1 MSTDKTA
8 GSLAPGEKDQLI
20 YQLETRMAAPRGA
33 AASAVRE
40 AEAGLV
46 NARERLTEAEQ
57 AADRA
62 RYVSDRLP
70 FMRQSVDE
78 EVETLERVS
87 NEKKVRASYRFL
99 LDRAVELASAEV
111 QRFHDDIADERRE
124 REEGLEACR
133 AAVKRAEDN
142 VEAAR
147 QMQARVHAAEESAR
161 TGLATMV
168 AKLS

>member
-8 GSLAPGEKDQLI
+8 GSLAPGEKDQLV
-20 YQLETRMAAPRGA
+20 YQLETRMAAHREA
-33 AASAVRE
+33 AAAAIRE
-40 AEAGLV
+40 AEAALTG
-46 NARERLTEAEQ
+46 ARERLTEAEQ
-57 AADRA
+57 AAERS

-99 LDRAVELASAEV
+99 LDRAIELAAAEV
-111 QRFHDDIADERRE
+111 QRFHDDIADEQRE

-133 AAVKRAEDN
+133 AAVERAEQN
-142 VEAAR
+142 LAAAH
-147 QMQARVHAAEESAR
+147 QMQERVHGAEESAR